1 MIRVTTEWHQQRT
14 TRGKT
19 RQHLLEGKTEEFEW
33 PDSVASSVVALLEA
47 LPNLTFSGMEDFGEG
62 ECVLT
67 EGHNC
72 ANTRHRKDCR
82 AHHINSVREWVE
94 ERVDEMKPGESV
106 DFTGGGLK
114 WVSVQVEVLPDPEPE
129 VEEEDPPEEEQP
141 AEVPPAPAPA
151 EAETYT
157 KHMAFSSEVRLI
169 GQPVTH
175 AEDTAATLAEH
186 GSLVRARPYYAVPDR
201 PGGLT
206 RARSPF
212 TFEGHIVGTSGADM
226 VVVKWT
232 WETDSAPW
240 RPTGA
245 FKPEELHNV
254 WTCDCAACHGRIG
267 IQEMDGA

>member
-1 MIRVTTEWHQQRT
+1 MS
-14 TRGKT
+14 
-19 RQHLLEGKTEEFEW
+19 LLESHPK
-33 PDSVASSVVALLEA
+33 
-47 LPNLTFSGMEDFGEG
+47 LTFSGMEDFGEG

-67 EGHNC
+67 DGHNC
-72 ANTRHRKDCR
+72 ANTRHRQDCR
-82 AHHINSVREWVE
+82 AHHLNSVREWIE
-94 ERVDEMKPGESV
+94 KRVDEMKPGETE

-114 WVSVQVEVLPDPEPE
+114 WVSVKVEVLPEPEPE
-129 VEEEDPPEEEQP
+129 TEPDDDVDENDEPADVQPPP
-141 AEVPPAPAPA
+141 VPA

-157 KHMAFSSEVRLI
+157 KHMAFSSEVRRI

-212 TFEGHIVGTSGADM
+212 TFEGRIVGTSGPDM

>member
-1 MIRVTTEWHQQRT
+1 MIRVTTEWRQQRT
-14 TRGKT
+14 VRGKT
-19 RQHLLEGKTEEFEW
+19 SQKLLEGEIEEFEW
-33 PDSVASSVVALLEA
+33 PDSVADSVVSLLEKH
-47 LPNLTFSGMEDFGEG
+47 PRLTFSGMEDFGQG
-62 ECVLT
+62 GCVLDPLT
-67 EGHNC
+67 LRCKAYG
-72 ANTRHRKDCR
+72 DCR
-82 AHHINSVREWVE
+82 HHHIESVKEWVE
-94 ERVDEMKPGESV
+94 SRVGEMKTGETV

-114 WVSVQVEVLPDPEPE
+114 YVSITVEVLPDPEPE
-129 VEEEDPPEEEQP
+129 DDEPDDEGREEPP
-141 AEVPPAPAPA
+141 AEVQPAPVPA
-151 EAETYT
+151 EVETYT
-157 KHMAFSSEVRLI
+157 KHMAFSSEVRRI
-169 GQPVTH
+169 GQPLTH

-186 GSLVRARPYYAVPDR
+186 GPLVRARPYYAVPDR

-212 TFEGHIVGTSGADM
+212 TFEGRVVGMSGADM